1 MAKMR
6 KFLFWNESGDEKEK
20 EALSLKKAV
29 MSVQGDFKE
38 KVIGVE
44 YVSKKGKHIS
54 TSINIPLGRKMRQS
68 IIIEQKRLAR
78 KAALE
83 ARQRR

>member
-29 MSVQGDFKE
+29 MSVQGDYKD
-38 KVIGVE
+38 KMISVE
-44 YVSKKGKHIS
+44 YITKKGKKIAQS
-54 TSINIPLGRKMRQS
+54 VEIPMGRKIRQS
-68 IIIEQKRLAR
+68 ILQEKRRLAK

-83 ARQRR
+83 ARR

>member
-6 KFLFWNESGDEKEK
+6 KFMFWNESGDEKEK

-29 MSVQGDFKE
+29 MSVQGDYKDRF
-38 KVIGVE
+38 ISVE
-44 YVSKKGKHIS
+44 YITKKGKKIAQS
-54 TSINIPLGRKMRQS
+54 VEIPMGRKIRQS
-68 IIIEQKRLAR
+68 ILQEKRRLAK

-83 ARQRR
+83 ARR

>member
-29 MSVQGDFKE
+29 MSIQGDYKDRF
-38 KVIGVE
+38 ISVE
-44 YVSKKGKHIS
+44 YITKKGKKIAQS
-54 TSINIPLGRKMRQS
+54 VEIPMGRKIRQS
-68 IIIEQKRLAR
+68 ILQEKRRLAK
-78 KAALE
+78 KAELE
-83 ARQRR
+83 ARR

>member
-6 KFLFWNESGDEKEK
+6 KYSFWNESGDEKEK

-29 MSVQGDFKE
+29 MSVQGDYKDRF
-38 KVIGVE
+38 ISVE
-44 YVSKKGKHIS
+44 YITKKGKKIAQS
-54 TSINIPLGRKMRQS
+54 VEIPMGRKIRQS
-68 IIIEQKRLAR
+68 ILQEKRRLAK

-83 ARQRR
+83 ARR

>member
-44 YVSKKGKHIS
+44 YISKKGKKIIS
-54 TSINIPLGRKMRQS
+54 SIQLPLGRKKKLDR
-68 IIIEQKRLAR
+68 
-78 KAALE
+78 
-83 ARQRR
+83 

>member
-29 MSVQGDFKE
+29 MSVQGDYKD
-38 KVIGVE
+38 KMISVE
-44 YVSKKGKHIS
+44 SVSYTHLRAHE
-54 TSINIPLGRKMRQS
+54 T
-68 IIIEQKRLAR
+68 
-78 KAALE
+78 
-83 ARQRR
+83 